1 MLAARLN
8 SFGWKNARGVDGS
21 DRVDPRPSRDQPRAL
36 GRLSPRA
43 RAQRNSV
50 PTEDLWQAAGAH
62 ARATSE
68 GVTADRC
75 VPATSFAPARPA

>member
-1 MLAARLN
+1 MLAARLD
-8 SFGWKNARGVDGS
+8 SSGWKNARGVDGS

-36 GRLSPRA
+36 GRPSPLA
-43 RAQRNSV
+43 LAQRNSV
-50 PTEDLWQAAGAH
+50 QTADQQATGAR